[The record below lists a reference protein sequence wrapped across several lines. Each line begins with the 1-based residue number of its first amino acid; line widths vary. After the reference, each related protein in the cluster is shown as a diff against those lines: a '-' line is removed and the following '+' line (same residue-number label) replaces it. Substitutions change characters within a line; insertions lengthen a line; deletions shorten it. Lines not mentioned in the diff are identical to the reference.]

1 MITISVQGYLTF
13 KALVGKRQ
21 VSIPSG
27 SLLQDLLDSLRED
40 SDQRFVNEAYST
52 SGRLKEHIAVML
64 NGKPYR
70 ILPDGVRT
78 VLKDGDQVAIFPPI
92 IGG

>member
-1 MITISVQGYLTF
+1 MITISIQGYLTF

-21 VSIPSG
+21 VSIASG
-27 SLLQDLLDSLRED
+27 SRLQDLLDSLRED
-40 SDQRFVNEAYST
+40 SDQRFVSEAYST
-52 SGRLKEHIAVML
+52 SGKLKEHIAVML
-64 NGKPYR
+64 NGKPYKN
-70 ILPDGVRT
+70 LPDGVRT